1 MFILTPSG
9 DIVGDLHYSTM
20 YNQFQDVYM
29 SRLGITG
36 DWRSRLESV
45 NLPLSTDAD
54 IHAST
59 TQLLEPL
66 RQSLNALQIA
76 DAAANN
82 NTEPPKTNWGV
93 IGLLIVG
100 GLLVLNEQM
109 NIGQFVAAEIIILLV
124 IDSSSIIF
132 SKLIPDDFIASVV
145 LDYF

>member
-1 MFILTPSG
+1 MTILDPGGITVLIGIDTIQAVAQSTNEKSAANFPDQPGHYDEEVFVDPLNWMFILTPSG

-66 RQSLNALQIA
+66 RQSLNALLQRR
-76 DAAANN
+76 
-82 NTEPPKTNWGV
+82 WGW
-93 IGLLIVG
+93 
-100 GLLVLNEQM
+100 QR
-109 NIGQFVAAEIIILLV
+109 
-124 IDSSSIIF
+124 
-132 SKLIPDDFIASVV
+132 
-145 LDYF
+145 